1 MQIFRAMG
9 KCEECGFEGNMI
21 EENFGI
27 SIIVFCPECYNFK
40 LEFCTHEKSSLV
52 KMKVNDGYRVR
63 RMCSSCYTIFGTFV
77 KQAGLDMSS
86 IKEVNKESYDRWHEE
101 QERRSSKRIN
111 EIRDRREA
119 WKKQRFFENY
129 NKYLNSPAWKER
141 REEVLKRD
149 NYLCQSCL
157 KARATQ
163 VHHLSYKHWGDEPLF
178 ELISVC
184 AECHERITRMDQ
196 IENLITQS

>member
-1 MQIFRAMG
+1 
-9 KCEECGFEGNMI
+9 MI

-27 SIIVFCPECYNFK
+27 SIIVFCPECYSFK

-184 AECHERITRMDQ
+184 TECHERITRMDQ
-196 IENLITQS
+196 IENLITQP